1 MTALKRWKIAGLM
14 NPLLTILEKLSF
26 KEIKTLY
33 GILSLYSDTSKFI
46 LYQYK
51 ALIHLLQK
59 ATKKVKSKI

>member
-1 MTALKRWKIAGLM
+1 M

-51 ALIHLLQK
+51 ALIRLLQK